1 MKKLFL
7 ATTAL
12 AGFATIASPALADGL
27 ELDLEGFYRG
37 YALFTD
43 NDEPTGADGLR
54 EVDVRHD
61 AEIHFTGKTT
71 LDNGLTVGV
80 HAEVELASPQSDDD
94 QTEFVDEVYAYFS
107 GSWGRFNVGQ
117 EDGIAYLLQVA
128 APSADSNIDGLRTY
142 VQAVDTSVLTTAG
155 VNSIVGQD
163 NRLVFDYAQDT
174 GEFSEKLTYI
184 TPNFSGFQAGLSWA
198 PEVTGDPNTVTN
210 AVAAPAADNTPGDLE
225 NLIELAARWDGEF
238 EGVGA
243 SFGAGYSTAETEV
256 DAGAGAVGSD
266 DLEEW
271 NVGLNLDFSGFELG
285 AAYTES
291 NNAIDN
297 DGDTEIF
304 VIGAGWNNGPYSV
317 GVSYFDSET
326 EVGAGVQEVDVDRF
340 TFGGTYAYGPGMTF
354 RGAVA
359 FGEIDA
365 DSTANDR
372 DFTQVT
378 IGTEINF

>member
-61 AEIHFTGKTT
+61 AEIHFTGETT

-184 TPNFSGFQAGLSWA
+184 TPNFSG
-198 PEVTGDPNTVTN
+198 
-210 AVAAPAADNTPGDLE
+210 
-225 NLIELAARWDGEF
+225 
-238 EGVGA
+238 
-243 SFGAGYSTAETEV
+243 
-256 DAGAGAVGSD
+256 
-266 DLEEW
+266 
-271 NVGLNLDFSGFELG
+271 
-285 AAYTES
+285 
-291 NNAIDN
+291 
-297 DGDTEIF
+297 
-304 VIGAGWNNGPYSV
+304 
-317 GVSYFDSET
+317 
-326 EVGAGVQEVDVDRF
+326 
-340 TFGGTYAYGPGMTF
+340 
-354 RGAVA
+354 
-359 FGEIDA
+359 
-365 DSTANDR
+365 
-372 DFTQVT
+372 
-378 IGTEINF
+378 